1 MSQLAEV
8 LSAQKTLEE
17 SFIKKMN
24 ALEAQIQTAGPA
36 KDTVAKVAEEFRA
49 FRELVFGMLGLLRRQ
64 ISECAQQIDDIETRS
79 RRKALIVQ
87 GIAEAASEDCTKVTL
102 DVLNSKL
109 GLGLTASSLKVC
121 HRLGQANTD
130 HPRPILVKFASV
142 EAKMKVWRAKTGLRG
157 SKLALKEFLTKTRQ
171 SVFGKARQHFGMRS
185 CWTLDGVIFI
195 KAPDGSRHKVM
206 SLDELGLLL
215 GRYPRTQDTSTSADK
230 RATEVLGGLKGTRK

>member
-36 KDTVAKVAEEFRA
+36 KDTVE
-49 FRELVFGMLGLLRRQ
+49 
-64 ISECAQQIDDIETRS
+64 
-79 RRKALIVQ
+79 

-215 GRYPRTQDTSTSADK
+215 K
-230 RATEVLGGLKGTRK
+230 IF